1 MTSPSDPAHA
11 PASESTAS
19 ADAAGPVSGRVLVVD
34 DNAQNAE
41 LLEAYLDDLGVS
53 VTVAH
58 DGFAAIEAVAN
69 DPPDLIL
76 MDIMMPRMSGYQ
88 ATERLKGDPAT
99 KDIPIIMVTA
109 LGEVGDVERAV
120 DCGADDFLT
129 KPVNKIELLTRVRS
143 LLRVRQLQ
151 QDLDKAQAQLRRF
164 LREE

>member
-1 MTSPSDPAHA
+1 MTTQPDPQAQ
-11 PASESTAS
+11 PGETEQLT
-19 ADAAGPVSGRVLVVD
+19 GTVLVVD

-41 LLEAYLDDLGVS
+41 LLEAYLDDLGIS
-53 VTVAH
+53 VAVAH
-58 DGFAAIEAVAN
+58 DGQAALDAVAG

-88 ATERLKGDPAT
+88 ATERLKTDPKT

-129 KPVNKIELLTRVRS
+129 KPVNKLELLTRVRS

-151 QDLDKAQAQLRRF
+151 SDLDQAQNQLRKF
-164 LREE
+164 LRED

>member
-1 MTSPSDPAHA
+1 MTTPQDPHA
-11 PASESTAS
+11 PPQPADQSEPAE
-19 ADAAGPVSGRVLVVD
+19 PLSGSVLVVD

-41 LLEAYLDDLGVS
+41 LLEAYLDDLGVT

-58 DGFAAIEAVAN
+58 DGQAALDAVAS

-88 ATERLKGDPAT
+88 ATERLKADPKT
-99 KDIPIIMVTA
+99 KGIPIIMVTA

-129 KPVNKIELLTRVRS
+129 KPVNKLELLTRVRS

-151 QDLDKAQAQLRRF
+151 NDLNKAQAQLRKF
-164 LREE
+164 LRDD

>member
-1 MTSPSDPAHA
+1 MTTTPDPQAQ
-11 PASESTAS
+11 PGDTAQLT
-19 ADAAGPVSGRVLVVD
+19 GTVLVVD

-41 LLEAYLDDLGVS
+41 LLEAYLDDLGIS
-53 VTVAH
+53 VVVAH
-58 DGFAAIEAVAN
+58 DGQAALDAVAS

-88 ATERLKGDPAT
+88 ATERLKGDPKT

-151 QDLDKAQAQLRRF
+151 SDLDKAQNQLRKF
-164 LREE
+164 LRED

>member
-1 MTSPSDPAHA
+1 M
-11 PASESTAS
+11 STEPGRT
-19 ADAAGPVSGRVLVVD
+19 ADAAADEPITGHVLVVD

-41 LLEAYLDDLGVS
+41 LLEAYLDDLPVRVS
-53 VTVAH
+53 VAH
-58 DGFAAIEAVAN
+58 DGQSALRAVQD

-88 ATERLKGDPAT
+88 ATERLKEDPAT
-99 KDIPIIMVTA
+99 RDIPIIMVTA

-120 DCGADDFLT
+120 ECGADDFLT
-129 KPVNKIELLTRVRS
+129 KPVHKVELLTRVRS

-151 QDLDKAQAQLRRF
+151 RELDQAQSQLRRL

>member
-1 MTSPSDPAHA
+1 MTAQPDPQAQ
-11 PASESTAS
+11 PADTEQLT
-19 ADAAGPVSGRVLVVD
+19 GTVLVVD

-41 LLEAYLDDLGVS
+41 LLEAYLDDLGIS
-53 VTVAH
+53 VAVAH
-58 DGFAAIEAVAN
+58 DGQAALDAVAG

-88 ATERLKGDPAT
+88 ATERLKTDPKT

-129 KPVNKIELLTRVRS
+129 KPVNKLELLTRVRS

-151 QDLDKAQAQLRRF
+151 SDLDKAQNQLRRF
-164 LREE
+164 LRED

>member
-1 MTSPSDPAHA
+1 MTTTPDPQAQ
-11 PASESTAS
+11 
-19 ADAAGPVSGRVLVVD
+19 ADQAEQLTGTVLVVD

-41 LLEAYLDDLGVS
+41 LLEAYLDDLGIS
-53 VTVAH
+53 VAVAH
-58 DGFAAIEAVAN
+58 DGQAALDAVAG

-88 ATERLKGDPAT
+88 ATERLKGDPKT

-129 KPVNKIELLTRVRS
+129 KPVNKLELLTRVRS

-151 QDLDKAQAQLRRF
+151 TDLDKAQNQLRKF
-164 LREE
+164 LRED

>member
-1 MTSPSDPAHA
+1 MTTKPDPQAQPSQADPL
-11 PASESTAS
+11 T
-19 ADAAGPVSGRVLVVD
+19 GTVLVVD

-41 LLEAYLDDLGVS
+41 LLEAYLDDLGITVS
-53 VTVAH
+53 VAH
-58 DGFAAIEAVAN
+58 DGQAALDAVAS

-88 ATERLKGDPAT
+88 ATERLKANPKT

-129 KPVNKIELLTRVRS
+129 KPVNKLELLTRVRS

-151 QDLDKAQAQLRRF
+151 NDLDKAQSQLRKF
-164 LREE
+164 LRDD

>member
-1 MTSPSDPAHA
+1 MTTTPDPQAQ
-11 PASESTAS
+11 
-19 ADAAGPVSGRVLVVD
+19 AGQAEQLTGTVLVVD

-41 LLEAYLDDLGVS
+41 LLEAYLDDLGIS
-53 VTVAH
+53 VAVAH
-58 DGFAAIEAVAN
+58 DGQAALDAVAG

-88 ATERLKGDPAT
+88 ATERLKGDPKT

-129 KPVNKIELLTRVRS
+129 KPVNKLELLTRVRS

-151 QDLDKAQAQLRRF
+151 TDLDKAQNQLRKF
-164 LREE
+164 LRED

>member
-1 MTSPSDPAHA
+1 MSSHTSQPDPMPDAGF
-11 PASESTAS
+11 SESGTMT
-19 ADAAGPVSGRVLVVD
+19 GHVLVVD

-41 LLEAYLDDLGVS
+41 LLEAYLDDLGVEVS
-53 VTVAH
+53 IAH
-58 DGFAAIEAVAN
+58 DGQAALDATAQN
-69 DPPDLIL
+69 PPDLIL

-88 ATERLKGDPAT
+88 ATERLKSDPKT
-99 KDIPIIMVTA
+99 RGIPIIMVTA

-151 QDLDKAQAQLRRF
+151 QDLDKAQAQLRKF
-164 LREE
+164 MRED

>member
-1 MTSPSDPAHA
+1 MTKHTDPHA
-11 PASESTAS
+11 QPAQPGQDDPLT
-19 ADAAGPVSGRVLVVD
+19 GTVLVVD

-53 VTVAH
+53 V
-58 DGFAAIEAVAN
+58 AVAQDGQAALDAVAAN
-69 DPPDLIL
+69 PPDLIL

-88 ATERLKGDPAT
+88 ATERLKTNPKT

-109 LGEVGDVERAV
+109 LGEVGDVARAV

-129 KPVNKIELLTRVRS
+129 KPVNKLELLTRVRS

-151 QDLDKAQAQLRRF
+151 QDLDKAQAQLRKF
-164 LREE
+164 LRED

>member
-1 MTSPSDPAHA
+1 MTTQPDPQAQ
-11 PASESTAS
+11 
-19 ADAAGPVSGRVLVVD
+19 AGNAEPLTGTVLVVD

-41 LLEAYLDDLGVS
+41 LIEAYLDDMGVT
-53 VTVAH
+53 VAVAH
-58 DGFAAIEAVAN
+58 DGQAALDAVAN

-88 ATERLKGDPAT
+88 ATERLKSDPKT

-129 KPVNKIELLTRVRS
+129 KPVNKLELLTRVRS
-143 LLRVRQLQ
+143 LLRVRKLQ
-151 QDLDKAQAQLRRF
+151 TDLNNAQAQLRKF
-164 LREE
+164 LRED

>member
-1 MTSPSDPAHA
+1 MDQRPAQK
-11 PASESTAS
+11 PDESQ
-19 ADAAGPVSGRVLVVD
+19 DEDRLSGRVLVVD

-41 LLEAYLDDLGVS
+41 LLEAYLDDLGVHVS
-53 VTVAH
+53 VAH
-58 DGFAAIEAVAN
+58 DGLSALESVAA

-88 ATERLKGDPAT
+88 ATESLKGDPKT
-99 KDIPIIMVTA
+99 KSIPIIMVTA

-129 KPVNKIELLTRVRS
+129 KPVNKVELLTRVRS
-143 LLRVRQLQ
+143 LLKVRRLQ
-151 QDLDKAQAQLRRF
+151 QDLDTAQAQLRKF

>member
-1 MTSPSDPAHA
+1 MTTKPDPQAH
-11 PASESTAS
+11 TG
-19 ADAAGPVSGRVLVVD
+19 DTDQLTGTVLVVD

-41 LLEAYLDDLGVS
+41 LLEAYLDDLGITVA
-53 VTVAH
+53 VAH
-58 DGFAAIEAVAN
+58 DGQAALDAVAS

-88 ATERLKGDPAT
+88 ATERLKSDPKT
-99 KDIPIIMVTA
+99 RGIPIIMVTA

-129 KPVNKIELLTRVRS
+129 KPVNKLELLTRVRS

-151 QDLDKAQAQLRRF
+151 HDLDKAQNQLRKF
-164 LREE
+164 LRDD